1 MQQNYPLNDQ
11 VEFLIA
17 CVAEF
22 AKTHSLNKKQAFN
35 YIERY
40 NGLEFITQHF
50 GVEHTYSFR
59 DIVKH
64 ITDVCHRFGGA
75 LVL

>member
-40 NGLEFITQHF
+40 NGLEFIT
-50 GVEHTYSFR
+50 
-59 DIVKH
+59 
-64 ITDVCHRFGGA
+64 
-75 LVL
+75 